1 MLKTSL
7 SLFSFFSVFFL
18 RRKMRFRLLVF
29 GVVDRAEVSAV
40 AVAVSLAVS

>member
-18 RRKMRFRLLVF
+18 RRKMRFRLLVE
-29 GVVDRAEVSAV
+29 GLSTVAE
-40 AVAVSLAVS
+40 AVSLAVFEAVS